1 MRTSFTSSASVP
13 AGTAVIAIPVA
24 SEGPVPAEVG
34 LSRAQLS
41 AMGFEG
47 RCCSTLALPP
57 APRSKS
63 ARVLVGIGAV
73 KDLDENTM
81 RNIGAAAA
89 RACSRHAS
97 MATTVAGAGRLDR
110 RAAAKAFVEGA
121 ALALHRWAEL
131 KRDKSSVPSLR
142 RIVLVSADAQV
153 RAGIAEG
160 TAVATAVCT
169 ARDHANTPP
178 SHLTATRF
186 AREAVAIARKTGL
199 RATVYDKKQ
208 LQAMGCGGI
217 VGVNAGS
224 VEPPR
229 VVKLVWAPAGATKK
243 VVLVGKGVMYDSGG
257 ISLKPSDASHAS
269 MKMDMSGAAAVL
281 GAMSALRA
289 LKVKTHVTAY
299 LMCTD
304 NLPSGSAMKLGDVLT
319 FRNGKTAEIHNTDAE
334 GRLILADGL
343 SLGAETKPDAMVDI
357 ATLTGA
363 CMAALGKKMAGVL
376 GNDQGVVDQLL
387 ASSRRTDELIW
398 QLPLFGDYR
407 ALLDS
412 NVADMKNV
420 GGPYGGAITA
430 ALFLNEF
437 TAGVPW
443 AHLDIAGPMESDGDN
458 GWLNRGATAFGTRL
472 LIDFVANFQP
482 VSAKKSAGRKPAA
495 KKSAAKKSVSKPA
508 RKTAAR
514 RKPAAKK

>member
-1 MRTSFTSSASVP
+1 MGMRTTFTSSKSVP
-13 AGTAVIAIPVA
+13 AGTAVVAIPVA
-24 SEGPVPAEVG
+24 SDGPVPAEIG
-34 LSRAQLS
+34 LTRAQLA

-57 APRSKS
+57 AARSKT

-97 MATTVAGAGRLDR
+97 MATSIAGAGRLDR
-110 RAAAKAFVEGA
+110 RAAAKVFVEGA
-121 ALALHRWAEL
+121 ALALHRWADL
-131 KRDKSSVPSLR
+131 KHDKSSVPALR
-142 RIVLVSADAQV
+142 KVVLLSADAQV
-153 RAGIAEG
+153 RTGIAEG

-186 AREAVAIARKTGL
+186 AREAVAIAKKSGL

-229 VVKLVWAPAGATKK
+229 VVKLVWAPAGAKKK

-363 CMAALGKKMAGVL
+363 CMAALGKRMAGVL
-376 GNDQGVVDQLL
+376 GNNQGVVDQLL

-398 QLPLFGDYR
+398 QLPLFQDYR

-430 ALFLNEF
+430 SLFLNEF
-437 TAGVPW
+437 TGGIPW
-443 AHLDIAGPMESDGDN
+443 AHLDIAGPMEADGDN

-472 LIDFVANFQP
+472 LIDFVANFDP
-482 VSAKKSAGRKPAA
+482 AGLKTASGTKKSAGAKKSTTAA
-495 KKSAAKKSVSKPA
+495 KKPAGTKK
-508 RKTAAR
+508 T
-514 RKPAAKK
+514 KKK

>member
-1 MRTSFTSSASVP
+1 MRTTFTSSKSVP
-13 AGTAVIAIPVA
+13 AGTAVVAIPVA
-24 SEGPVPAEVG
+24 SDGPVPAEIG
-34 LSRAQLS
+34 LTRAQLA

-47 RCCSTLALPP
+47 RCCTTLALPP
-57 APRSKS
+57 AARSKM

-81 RNIGAAAA
+81 RNVGAAAA

-97 MATTVAGAGRLDR
+97 MATSIAGAGRLDR
-110 RAAAKAFVEGA
+110 RAAAKVFVEGA
-121 ALALHRWAEL
+121 ALALHRWADL
-131 KRDKSSVPSLR
+131 KRDKSSVPVLR
-142 RIVLVSADAQV
+142 KVVLLSADVQV
-153 RAGIAEG
+153 RTGIAEG

-186 AREAVAIARKTGL
+186 AREAVAIARKSGL

-229 VVKLVWAPAGATKK
+229 VVKLVWAPAGAKKK

-281 GAMSALRA
+281 GTMSALRA

-376 GNDQGVVDQLL
+376 GNNQGVVDQLL

-398 QLPLFGDYR
+398 QLPLFQDYR

-430 ALFLNEF
+430 SLFLNEF
-437 TAGVPW
+437 TGGVPW
-443 AHLDIAGPMESDGDN
+443 AHLDIAGPMEADGDN

-472 LIDFVANFQP
+472 LIDFVANFNPAGLKQAS
-482 VSAKKSAGRKPAA
+482 VAKKSTGSKKSTTAA
-495 KKSAAKKSVSKPA
+495 KKPAGTKK
-508 RKTAAR
+508 T
-514 RKPAAKK
+514 KKK

>member
-1 MRTSFTSSASVP
+1 
-13 AGTAVIAIPVA
+13 
-24 SEGPVPAEVG
+24 
-34 LSRAQLS
+34 
-41 AMGFEG
+41 
-47 RCCSTLALPP
+47 
-57 APRSKS
+57 
-63 ARVLVGIGAV
+63 
-73 KDLDENTM
+73 
-81 RNIGAAAA
+81 
-89 RACSRHAS
+89 
-97 MATTVAGAGRLDR
+97 
-110 RAAAKAFVEGA
+110 
-121 ALALHRWAEL
+121 
-131 KRDKSSVPSLR
+131 
-142 RIVLVSADAQV
+142 
-153 RAGIAEG
+153 
-160 TAVATAVCT
+160 
-169 ARDHANTPP
+169 
-178 SHLTATRF
+178 
-186 AREAVAIARKTGL
+186 
-199 RATVYDKKQ
+199 
-208 LQAMGCGGI
+208 
-217 VGVNAGS
+217 
-224 VEPPR
+224 
-229 VVKLVWAPAGATKK
+229 
-243 VVLVGKGVMYDSGG
+243 
-257 ISLKPSDASHAS
+257 
-269 MKMDMSGAAAVL
+269 MDMSGAAAVL

-387 ASSRRTDELIW
+387 SSSRRTDELLW

-443 AHLDIAGPMESDGDN
+443 AHLDIAGPMESDSDN

-482 VSAKKSAGRKPAA
+482 APA
-495 KKSAAKKSVSKPA
+495 KKSAAKKSPARKPAGKPA
-508 RKTAAR
+508 RRTGAAR
-514 RKPAAKK
+514 RKPAAKKK

>member
-1 MRTSFTSSASVP
+1 MRTTFTSSKSVP
-13 AGTAVIAIPVA
+13 AGTAVVAIPVA
-24 SEGPVPAEVG
+24 SDGPVPAEIG
-34 LSRAQLS
+34 LTRAQLA

-57 APRSKS
+57 AARSKT

-97 MATTVAGAGRLDR
+97 MATSIAGAGRLDR
-110 RAAAKAFVEGA
+110 RAAAKVFVEGA
-121 ALALHRWAEL
+121 ALALHRWADL
-131 KRDKSSVPSLR
+131 KHDKSSVPALR
-142 RIVLVSADAQV
+142 KVVLLSADAQV
-153 RAGIAEG
+153 RTGIAEG

-186 AREAVAIARKTGL
+186 AREAVAIAKKSGL

-229 VVKLVWAPAGATKK
+229 VVKLVWAPAGAKKK

-281 GAMSALRA
+281 GTMSALRA

-376 GNDQGVVDQLL
+376 GNNQGVVDQLL

-398 QLPLFGDYR
+398 QLPLFQDYR

-430 ALFLNEF
+430 SLFLNEF
-437 TAGVPW
+437 TGGIPW
-443 AHLDIAGPMESDGDN
+443 AHLDIAGPMEADGDN

-472 LIDFVANFQP
+472 LIDFVANFDPAGLKQAS
-482 VSAKKSAGRKPAA
+482 VAKKSTGSKKSTTAA
-495 KKSAAKKSVSKPA
+495 KKPAGTKK
-508 RKTAAR
+508 T
-514 RKPAAKK
+514 KKK

>member
-1 MRTSFTSSASVP
+1 MRTTFTSSKSVP
-13 AGTAVIAIPVA
+13 AGTAVVAIPVA
-24 SEGPVPAEVG
+24 SDGPVPAEIG
-34 LSRAQLS
+34 LTRAQLA

-47 RCCSTLALPP
+47 RCCSTIALPP
-57 APRSKS
+57 AARSKT

-97 MATTVAGAGRLDR
+97 MATSIAGAGRLDR
-110 RAAAKAFVEGA
+110 RAAAKVFVEGA
-121 ALALHRWAEL
+121 ALALHRWADL
-131 KRDKSSVPSLR
+131 KHDKSSVPALR
-142 RIVLVSADAQV
+142 KVVLLSADAQV
-153 RAGIAEG
+153 RTGIAEG

-186 AREAVAIARKTGL
+186 AREAVAIARKSGL

-229 VVKLVWAPAGATKK
+229 VVKLVWAPAGAKKK

-281 GAMSALRA
+281 GTMSALRA

-376 GNDQGVVDQLL
+376 GNNQGVVDQLL

-398 QLPLFGDYR
+398 QLPLFQDYR

-430 ALFLNEF
+430 SLFLNEF
-437 TAGVPW
+437 TGGIPW
-443 AHLDIAGPMESDGDN
+443 AHLDIAGPMEADGDN

-472 LIDFVANFQP
+472 LIDFVANFDP
-482 VSAKKSAGRKPAA
+482 AGLKQA
-495 KKSAAKKSVSKPA
+495 SAAKKSTGSK
-508 RKTAAR
+508 KSTT
-514 RKPAAKK
+514 AAKKPAGTKKTKKK